1 MGRLIYQED
10 NLRTFLG
17 KNEKTMKEQDQFQPI
32 EENLDDATRP
42 IMICLLGNFRL
53 LVNGEQISI
62 QAGGKIET
70 LLALLA
76 LQSEQWMPRERL
88 VQALWADSDLSHGL
102 RSLKTLIYN
111 VHKLLG
117 PVLNDMTPVLNKS
130 GYYRLNIQAGI
141 GVDVNYF
148 DLLVVTGDKYMQAGN
163 QEAAVAVYRR
173 AEALYQGDLWLA
185 VDIHAVLERERL
197 RGLYLSL
204 LTKLAR
210 QNYEAGDYTACLAN
224 LWKLLEYEPGRED
237 AHRLLMRCYVRRG
250 ERSSALHQFQ
260 VCVEILRSEFN
271 IEPEQITRDLYDQIC
286 TNPADI

>member
-10 NLRTFLG
+10 NLRTYLG

-42 IMICLLGNFRL
+42 VMICLLGNFRL
-53 LVNGEQISI
+53 LVNGEQMPI

-76 LQSEQWMPRERL
+76 LQSEQWIPRERL

-148 DLLVVTGDKYMQAGN
+148 DLLVVTGDKYMQSGN
-163 QEAAVAVYRR
+163 QQAAVAVYRR

-185 VDIHAVLERERL
+185 VDIHTVLERERL

-210 QNYEAGDYTACLAN
+210 QNYEAGDYTACTEN
-224 LWKLLEYEPGRED
+224 LWKLLDYEPGRED

-250 ERSSALHQFQ
+250 ERSSALHQFK